1 MLCKKDIDTLSPIYP
16 DVDWSKTIWSFI
28 HYSKT
33 DPDSD
38 LPDDVDDLIM
48 ISLEHSDG
56 GCLFELS
63 FEWVWMS
70 GADVPRL
77 TCFNDALPALLTPTL
92 MEVIQK
98 LCTWKDTEFTPEM
111 VVRLLTEAGFL
122 DRSHDSGDKP
132 TQPKKNTALMAEGT
146 LRKLRCFQCTL
157 RRSIGG
163 SCGKCRLRHSKSIR
177 YIPIPN
183 DIFRRKE

>member
-1 MLCKKDIDTLSPIYP
+1 
-16 DVDWSKTIWSFI
+16 
-28 HYSKT
+28 
-33 DPDSD
+33 
-38 LPDDVDDLIM
+38 M

-122 DRSHDSGDKP
+122 DRSHDSGGKP
-132 TQPKKNTALMAEGT
+132 TLPKKT
-146 LRKLRCFQCTL
+146 L
-157 RRSIGG
+157 
-163 SCGKCRLRHSKSIR
+163 
-177 YIPIPN
+177 P
-183 DIFRRKE
+183 

>member
-92 MEVIQK
+92 MESSKTMYLEGHRIHPGNG
-98 LCTWKDTEFTPEM
+98 CPSS
-111 VVRLLTEAGFL
+111 
-122 DRSHDSGDKP
+122 DRS
-132 TQPKKNTALMAEGT
+132 
-146 LRKLRCFQCTL
+146 
-157 RRSIGG
+157 
-163 SCGKCRLRHSKSIR
+163 RL
-177 YIPIPN
+177 P
-183 DIFRRKE
+183 

>member
-70 GADVPRL
+70 GADVPRP
-77 TCFNDALPALLTPTL
+77 CGVLPAGMWSNSRQQPPVGRELGLVGVSDHPRSQSPQPPDAFHKRQQFPLLY
-92 MEVIQK
+92 
-98 LCTWKDTEFTPEM
+98 
-111 VVRLLTEAGFL
+111 
-122 DRSHDSGDKP
+122 SGRYGSSPDE
-132 TQPKKNTALMAEGT
+132 T
-146 LRKLRCFQCTL
+146 
-157 RRSIGG
+157 SIG
-163 SCGKCRLRHSKSIR
+163 
-177 YIPIPN
+177 
-183 DIFRRKE
+183 

>member
-38 LPDDVDDLIM
+38 LPDDVDHLIM

-98 LCTWKDTEFTPEM
+98 LCTWKDTEFTLEM

-132 TQPKKNTALMAEGT
+132 TQPKKT
-146 LRKLRCFQCTL
+146 R
-157 RRSIGG
+157 
-163 SCGKCRLRHSKSIR
+163 
-177 YIPIPN
+177 P
-183 DIFRRKE
+183 

>member
-1 MLCKKDIDTLSPIYP
+1 MLCKKDIDSLSPIYP

-70 GADVPRL
+70 GCSSTHMFQRRSARL
-77 TCFNDALPALLTPTL
+77 AHTYAHGGHPKTMYLEGHRIHPGNGCPSS
-92 MEVIQK
+92 
-98 LCTWKDTEFTPEM
+98 
-111 VVRLLTEAGFL
+111 
-122 DRSHDSGDKP
+122 DRS
-132 TQPKKNTALMAEGT
+132 
-146 LRKLRCFQCTL
+146 
-157 RRSIGG
+157 
-163 SCGKCRLRHSKSIR
+163 RL
-177 YIPIPN
+177 P
-183 DIFRRKE
+183 

>member
-1 MLCKKDIDTLSPIYP
+1 MLCKKDIDSLSPIYP

-56 GCLFELS
+56 GCRFELS

-132 TQPKKNTALMAEGT
+132 TLPKKT
-146 LRKLRCFQCTL
+146 L
-157 RRSIGG
+157 
-163 SCGKCRLRHSKSIR
+163 
-177 YIPIPN
+177 P
-183 DIFRRKE
+183 